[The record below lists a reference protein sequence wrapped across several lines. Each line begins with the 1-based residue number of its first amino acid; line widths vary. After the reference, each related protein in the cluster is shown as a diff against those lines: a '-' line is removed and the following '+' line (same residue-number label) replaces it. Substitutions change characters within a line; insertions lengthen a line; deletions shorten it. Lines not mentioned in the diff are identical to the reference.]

1 MTGYDLRVYVCV
13 RVRAMSCPWQD
24 LVTSDRF
31 GMSSMKTMCENT
43 LPVTV
48 DNCARL
54 LELSD
59 LLSAPRLREVRACMR
74 ALYGQA
80 GAISRVPPYSLPSPR
95 PASFVVRD
103 FWVGDPLHKCGLR
116 FAGPWASGG

>member
-1 MTGYDLRVYVCV
+1 
-13 RVRAMSCPWQD
+13 
-24 LVTSDRF
+24 
-31 GMSSMKTMCENT
+31 MSSMKTMCENT

-80 GAISRVPPYSLPSPR
+80 GAISRVPPSPR
-95 PASFVVRD
+95 LLCFEG
-103 FWVGDPLHKCGLR
+103 FLGW
-116 FAGPWASGG
+116 